1 MLASASCIIEKALLY
16 ARLLK
21 YEKDFH
27 LPDSKHMLH
36 GKTGDRDTNP
46 TAETKSEWLAAGFDQ
61 LDDICIQT
69 DCTHGEDDEELA
81 QCLERRKYGCGN
93 TERGCDCCDDGSQH
107 KVENKHREN
116 LFKLDFF
123 ALGTGFSRTDKGEY
137 QCDRNDC
144 KGTGQLYGNSFIQCL
159 CAELIEGI
167 PGGCGSG
174 HGRSI
179 VDGSSGK

>member
-36 GKTGDRDTNP
+36 GKTGDRDTDP

-81 QCLERRKYGCGN
+81 ECLQRIN
-93 TERGCDCCDDGSQH
+93 TSADTPVEVAIVVITEAKN
-107 KVENKHREN
+107 KVEMNIGKIFLN
-116 LFKLDFF
+116 STFF
-123 ALGTGFSRTDKGEY
+123 PSALELRVRINARTSVIGMIASVLVSL
-137 QCDRNDC
+137 
-144 KGTGQLYGNSFIQCL
+144 TVTALSSV
-159 CAELIEGI
+159 AE
-167 PGGCGSG
+167 P
-174 HGRSI
+174 RA
-179 VDGSSGK
+179 

>member
-69 DCTHGEDDEELA
+69 DCTHGEDDKNL
-81 QCLERRKYGCGN
+81 LSVFSGVN
-93 TERGCDCCDDGSQH
+93 TSAD
-107 KVENKHREN
+107 
-116 LFKLDFF
+116 
-123 ALGTGFSRTDKGEY
+123 TP
-137 QCDRNDC
+137 
-144 KGTGQLYGNSFIQCL
+144 
-159 CAELIEGI
+159 AEVA
-167 PGGCGSG
+167 
-174 HGRSI
+174 I
-179 VDGSSGK
+179 VVITEAKTK